1 VWIVDR
7 HKELIKVGGLQVAPA
22 ELDTLLAAV

>member
-7 HKELIKVGGLQVAPA
+7 HKELIEVGGLQVAPA
-22 ELDTLLAAV
+22 ELDALLAAV